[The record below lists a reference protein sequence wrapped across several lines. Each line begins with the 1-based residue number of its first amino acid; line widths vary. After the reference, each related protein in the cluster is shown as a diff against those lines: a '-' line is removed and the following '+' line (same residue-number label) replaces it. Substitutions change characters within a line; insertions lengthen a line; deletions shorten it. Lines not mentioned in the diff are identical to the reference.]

1 MLLSKF
7 KAVSR
12 PVDQGNSAAYLNEP
26 KLSSENR
33 VLIQELVNPVTAL
46 KRACA
51 TSCAALF

>member
-12 PVDQGNSAAYLNEP
+12 PVDQGDGVAYLNGP

-33 VLIQELVNPVTAL
+33 VLFQELVNPVTAL
-46 KRACA
+46 KRSCA
-51 TSCAALF
+51 TSCAALS